1 MLTGN
6 FNALISP
13 SMRTNASSNLTTV
26 LKGVDGNEMS
36 FNSSNI
42 PSAVISANH
51 NQRLVLGSGATEP
64 AHTDY
69 CAESPIN
76 TLTEISSGT
85 DVKTTGTLSYS
96 DYDKFHY
103 LTVTCVVRNDTNA
116 PIVVNEV
123 CIYTQTS
130 SSIGNTDIMLSRN
143 VISPV
148 TIGVGE
154 QKAFSVTIGDE

>member
-26 LKGVDGNEMS
+26 LKGIDGNEMT
-36 FNSSNI
+36 FNSSAV
-42 PSAVISANH
+42 PSAVIYVNH

-76 TLTEISSGT
+76 TLTEISNGT
-85 DVKTTGTLSYS
+85 DVKSSGTLSYS
-96 DYDKFHY
+96 DYDVFHY
-103 LTVTCVVRNDTNA
+103 LTVTRVVRNDTDT

-123 CIYTQTS
+123 CVYAQTEGAS
-130 SSIGNTDIMLSRN
+130 GNKDIMLSRN